1 MNKCVLS
8 PRWHNESEDLWTV
21 KRDDPSGPTF
31 MEHLGLCMQQLFS
44 SWKLSPVLQAPQE
57 NLTALVIDK
66 MRPSLLFGQAFNAVP
81 HRTDKA
87 QMLQQFL
94 SSR

>member
-8 PRWHNESEDLWTV
+8 PRWHNESEDLLTV
-21 KRDDPSGPTF
+21 KRDDTSGPTF

-44 SWKLSPVLQAPQE
+44 SWRLSPVLPAPQE

-66 MRPSLLFGQAFNAVP
+66 MRPSLLFG
-81 HRTDKA
+81 
-87 QMLQQFL
+87 
-94 SSR
+94 